1 MDGYHVYV
9 IKLFEVPKIT
19 YVEDR
24 AKAPDVTCF
33 DSIGF
38 YQIMWIRD
46 SKTGPHASVWA
57 KNILSQL
64 YGIRM

>member
-1 MDGYHVYV
+1 MDGYHVQV
-9 IKLFEVPKIT
+9 IKLFEIPKIT

-38 YQIMWIRD
+38 YQI
-46 SKTGPHASVWA
+46 T
-57 KNILSQL
+57 
-64 YGIRM
+64 